1 MRFKNSKS
9 DNLNWTKRSKK
20 RGLRE
25 KEDRGGKKVRDDWR
39 KEKEVRGSEE
49 IERKRSEKK
58 NRENEESGLEER
70 RKR

>member
-1 MRFKNSKS
+1 MRFKKYKS
-9 DNLNWTKRSKK
+9 YNLNWTKRSKK

-25 KEDRGGKKVRDDWR
+25 KEDIGGKRVKDDLR
-39 KEKEVRGSEE
+39 KEKEVRGSDE

-58 NRENEESGLEER
+58 NRENEYSRLEER